1 MSWNVIAT
9 FVLDQV
15 FGYQTANKIQQN
27 LVVLAS
33 RRAGRY
39 LGGSRTIPNDPVLN
53 PFTGLWQSKS
63 AGLGPTNVVDW
74 MDIEIDGTN
83 QAGITYQARVQCR
96 TDRANVSITPRV
108 YNVTDSTVAG
118 TGSACAAAS
127 LDYSGTNQK
136 QTIALTIASGVKTY
150 RLQYSLNN
158 VSGST
163 WMMGEVES
171 FATA

>member
-1 MSWNVIAT
+1 MSWTAITAY
-9 FVLDQV
+9 VLDQV
-15 FGYQTANKIQQN
+15 FGYQDANEIRAN
-27 LVVLAS
+27 LITLAS
-33 RRAGRY
+33 RRAGRF

-96 TDRANVSITPRV
+96 TDRATVSITPRIL
-108 YNVTDSTVAG
+108 NVTDSTVAG
-118 TGSACAAAS
+118 TGSACTATA

-136 QTIALTIASGVKTY
+136 QMIALTIASGVKTY
-150 RLQYSLNN
+150 RLQFSLNN